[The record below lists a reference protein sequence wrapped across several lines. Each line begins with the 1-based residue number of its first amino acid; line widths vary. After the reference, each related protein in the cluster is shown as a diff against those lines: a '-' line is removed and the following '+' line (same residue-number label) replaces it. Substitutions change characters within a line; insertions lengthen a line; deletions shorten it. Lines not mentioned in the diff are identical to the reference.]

1 MTSGPRAQPT
11 LTATGL
17 TRPPLHMSK
26 AREAP
31 LPTCH
36 ADSPQ
41 LSRIKLHVH
50 GNQTGIEIAVAD
62 SAHDHCA

>member
-1 MTSGPRAQPT
+1 
-11 LTATGL
+11 
-17 TRPPLHMSK
+17 MSK

-31 LPTCH
+31 LPTCR

-62 SAHDHCA
+62 SAHDHCAKSA